1 MEKDEINNETS
12 TNPENTE
19 NPDQFQSISTVVP
32 GELCATG
39 SIVEGVVSGIAKFGA
54 FVDLPDKRTGLVHI
68 SQISDGF
75 VREVR
80 DYLEVGQ
87 KVNVYIMK
95 CEGDKIRLSI
105 KEANDKLGTP
115 HLKPL
120 NMGNVSGGK
129 GEIDKN
135 RKLDSMLYRY
145 NKEFEDTRKNM
156 FNRDTRYGLN

>member
-1 MEKDEINNETS
+1 MKKR
-12 TNPENTE
+12 
-19 NPDQFQSISTVVP
+19 FFISTLSVILMTVFMVP
-32 GELCATG
+32 GIVNAKVEATNLKEAVNEEIEIFG
-39 SIVEGVVSGIAKFGA
+39 SEASYADQVEQLKSYDLSGYKN
-54 FVDLPDKRTGLVHI
+54 
-68 SQISDGF
+68 SN
-75 VREVR
+75 
-80 DYLEVGQ
+80 Q

>member
-1 MEKDEINNETS
+1 MEKNENKTETNETS
-12 TNPENTE
+12 NDAEVYQNLSKT
-19 NPDQFQSISTVVP
+19 IP

-68 SQISDGF
+68 SQIAEGF

-80 DYLEVGQ
+80 DYLKIGQ

-105 KEANDKLGTP
+105 KEAHSKLGISQ
-115 HLKPL
+115 LSPL
-120 NMGNVSGGK
+120 NINNVSGGR
-129 GEIDKN
+129 EQISLEHMLADYNRQFIDTDKAMQS
-135 RKLDSMLYRY
+135 RSK
-145 NKEFEDTRKNM
+145 
-156 FNRDTRYGLN
+156 RYGL

>member
-1 MEKDEINNETS
+1 MNNETPNNS
-12 TNPENTE
+12 DEVQN
-19 NPDQFQSISTVVP
+19 ISTTVP

-80 DYLEVGQ
+80 DYLGIGQ

-105 KEANDKLGTP
+105 KEANNKLGTP

-120 NMGNVSGGK
+120 NMSKVSGGK
-129 GEIDKN
+129 VDQEK
-135 RKLDSMLYRY
+135 KLENMLYQY

-156 FNRDTRYGLN
+156 FSRDNRYGVV

>member
-12 TNPENTE
+12 NS
-19 NPDQFQSISTVVP
+19 PDEVQPLSSTVP

-80 DYLEVGQ
+80 DYLEIGQ

-105 KEANDKLGTP
+105 KEANNKLGTP

-120 NMGNVSGGK
+120 NMSKVSGGM
-129 GEIDKN
+129 DKAKQFEHMMYNYRRECADTDHDYWN
-135 RKLDSMLYRY
+135 RELRH
-145 NKEFEDTRKNM
+145 
-156 FNRDTRYGLN
+156 GLR

>member
-1 MEKDEINNETS
+1 MEKDKINNETS

-19 NPDQFQSISTVVP
+19 NPDETQSIISTTVP

-39 SIVEGVVSGIAKFGA
+39 SIVEGIVSGIAKFGA
-54 FVDLPDKRTGLVHI
+54 FVELPDKRTGLVHI

-80 DYLEVGQ
+80 DYLEIGQ

-95 CEGDKIRLSI
+95 CEGNKIRLSI
-105 KEANDKLGTP
+105 KEANNKLGTP

-120 NMGNVSGGK
+120 NMDKVSGGA
-129 GEIDKN
+129 GDQN
-135 RKLDSMLYRY
+135 RKLESMLYHY